1 MQDYLSLYLKNYS
14 VINLSQPN
22 LKGKK
27 STSSFRNIF
36 QVKNTHYQS
45 HLEKKQQNKY
55 MIKHSLR
62 VKHLNL
68 TLITKKYDKKH
79 YLGTNNSLRK
89 NMYDFTIRWLYKK

>member
-1 MQDYLSLYLKNYS
+1 
-14 VINLSQPN
+14 
-22 LKGKK
+22 
-27 STSSFRNIF
+27 
-36 QVKNTHYQS
+36 
-45 HLEKKQQNKY
+45 

-89 NMYDFTIRWLYKK
+89 NMYDFTIRWLYKKWRGSGQNNVNWEGKGEGLSFVGCL